1 MREIK
6 WLFFDIGSTLV
17 DESACY
23 RQRVLE
29 MICGSGV
36 SYEDFMEKMRGYYE
50 RGGKGD
56 KQAAAYYG
64 FQLPEWKSE
73 LEVLYPEV
81 RDCLP
86 RLHARYKLGIIANQN
101 VGTKDRLRGFGI
113 LNYFD
118 VIASSA
124 EEGVAKP
131 DQRLFEMA
139 LERADCPAENAM
151 MIGDR
156 LDNDI
161 APAKA
166 LGMTTVR
173 LLRGFGRLTV
183 PSDELE
189 VPQFTMNDL
198 NGLCAVML

>member
-1 MREIK
+1 MG
-6 WLFFDIGSTLV
+6 F
-17 DESACY
+17 
-23 RQRVLE
+23 
-29 MICGSGV
+29 
-36 SYEDFMEKMRGYYE
+36 YYS
-50 RGGKGD
+50 
-56 KQAAAYYG
+56 
-64 FQLPEWKSE
+64 LPEWKSE

-81 RDCLP
+81 RECLP
-86 RLHARYKLGIIANQN
+86 RLHARYRLGIIANQN
-101 VGTKDRLRGFGI
+101 VGTTDRLRGFGI
-113 LNYFD
+113 LDYFD
-118 VIASSA
+118 VIAASA

-131 DQRLFEMA
+131 DPRLFEMA
-139 LERADCPAENAM
+139 LERADCPAEYAM

-161 APAKA
+161 APANA

-198 NGLCAVML
+198 HGLCAVML